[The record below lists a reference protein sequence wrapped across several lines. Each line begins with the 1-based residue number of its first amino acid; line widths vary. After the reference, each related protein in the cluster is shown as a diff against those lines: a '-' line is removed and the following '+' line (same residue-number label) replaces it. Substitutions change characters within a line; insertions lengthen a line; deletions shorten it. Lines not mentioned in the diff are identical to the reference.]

1 MSLQIRLLGGL
12 LIESDGRNLPRIP
25 SRPGRSLFAFLVMNR
40 DRQLSRDLLAG
51 MFWPEMPDTQARRR
65 LSQALWQI
73 QTLFTEAG
81 MPGSYLIATPNTV
94 RFNPGADYWLDVEVF
109 ETAVNP
115 LKDTPGD
122 GSSRGGDPAALADA
136 VELYRGD
143 LLAGFYEDWV
153 LMDQQRLRQ
162 LYHRALSHLAMMHKS
177 RGEFEGALVYARRL
191 VSLEP
196 LREDAHRDVMRLC
209 VLAGRP
215 NEALLQY
222 EVCYSALADELG
234 AEPEVATTEL
244 FESIAAQRRAGRRPF
259 VPAARSPLFD
269 LATPVPMVG
278 REEPRTAAVEAIEGA
293 LSGRGVTLLVEGEP
307 GIGKTRLLEAMAED
321 ANWRGFG
328 VLWGEALQGDAARSY
343 HPVASALAGALSRLR
358 SEQLAAQVDGLW
370 LGELARLVPGL
381 RELLPD
387 VPPVAALEPSEEAG
401 RMREAIARTMVGL
414 GRITP
419 HLLILDDFQ
428 WADDD
433 TIAAVVDLA
442 GAIRQAPVVLCLSY
456 RAQEARDRPTVW
468 DGLRRIDAVGRSR
481 RLSLGSLTEG
491 ETAELIR
498 VSSAAR
504 GDSDLIGRIHAET
517 GGNPLFVL
525 ETLRALYEHN
535 VAVAESEGAVGEFPL
550 PATVQD
556 LISRRL
562 RSLGAADRAI
572 LNVFAVAGL
581 EAEASVMALA
591 LDRPRPDFY
600 AGVDLLVSR
609 GILFERGDRYRFR
622 HEQVRRV
629 VLEELP
635 RVESDALHNSVAMA
649 LEQMYPGDSEAIAHH
664 LVRAGRPGAA
674 KPHSVRAAERAVAM
688 RAYATAAS
696 HFRTALEAGAAED
709 DDRLGLLFGYEQ
721 VLDVLGRRDEQAVT
735 LSAMRLL
742 ADATGNRRAAVLRR
756 TAWHLGHT
764 DRFEEAARAAHEAL
778 GADTVADDQ
787 MAIAEDRLVLGM
799 VGLWSGELATAVEH
813 LREGARFAAAADQ
826 QARMRRALGSALS
839 AVQEYEEAA
848 REAEVALELSG
859 AADDPRGQAE
869 ALGLLGVI
877 TMERG
882 QAAEA
887 VRYYDRAVVLCRD
900 IGYRHGE
907 AVNTGNRGNALWYA
921 GRIPAALTSFA
932 EAIELFRSMGNR
944 RGEALVQANA
954 ASIHHSVVGDDVTAA
969 EYTRSALDYFSE
981 VGNEDG
987 AAQVLC
993 NLADIERRAGRLEAA
1008 GGHLKAGLVA
1018 VGRCG
1023 NRWLEVQLRYSEAQL
1038 LLAAGDDEGAETAA
1052 GNGLALCRELGLSDF
1067 EAGLL
1072 SVLGL
1077 SRLEHG
1083 ALEQAVDA
1091 TGEAMRLLSRGTDQD
1106 YLVPYRHGVVC
1117 AAAGKS
1123 EAAAAAFA
1131 EADDLLSQRLRDLTA
1146 GQRSSAL
1153 MVPEHR
1159 AIREAAA
1166 SQSPSKLKVRLARRD
1181 VPTGRALRDE
1191 DLVAVEWTLRA
1202 AEDER
1207 IGDPGERRRHRLQR
1221 LLAESEAHRAA
1232 ATVVDLAAALD
1243 SSVRTIRRDLQMLR
1257 RAGHS
1262 ATTRGSRSVSQSH
1275 VRLSERPGDL

>member
-1 MSLQIRLLGGL
+1 MSPVSLQIRFLGGL

-25 SRPGRSLFAFLVMNR
+25 SRPGRSLFAFLVLNR

-51 MFWPEMPDTQARRR
+51 MFWPDMADNQARRR

-81 MPGSYLIATPNTV
+81 VAGSHIIATPNTV
-94 RFNPGADYWLDVEVF
+94 RFNPTADFWLDVEAF

-115 LKDTPGD
+115 LKDAPAGD
-122 GSSRGGDPAALADA
+122 SLRISPPAALAEA

-143 LLAGFYEDWV
+143 LLAGFYDDWV
-153 LMDQQRLRQ
+153 MMDQQRLRQ
-162 LYHRALSHLAMMHKS
+162 LYYRALTHLAMVHKS
-177 RGEFEGALVYARRL
+177 RGEFESALVYARRL
-191 VSLEP
+191 VSFEP

-209 VLAGRP
+209 LLAGRP

-234 AEPEVATTEL
+234 AEPEPATTEL

-278 REEPRTAAVEAIEGA
+278 REEPRTAAIEAIEGA
-293 LSGRGVTLLVEGEP
+293 LGGRGVALLVEGEP
-307 GIGKTRLLEAMAED
+307 GIGKTRLLEAIAED

-343 HPVASALAGALSRLR
+343 HPLATALSGALSRLR

-401 RMREAIARTMVGL
+401 RMREAIARTVVGL

-433 TIAAVVDLA
+433 TIAAVADLA
-442 GAIRQAPVVLCLSY
+442 VAIREAPVVLCLSY
-456 RAQEARDRPTVW
+456 RAQEARDRPEVW
-468 DGLRRIDAVGRSR
+468 DGLRHIDTLGRAR
-481 RLSLGSLTEG
+481 RLTVQSLTEG

-498 VSSAAR
+498 VSSASR
-504 GDSDLIGRIHAET
+504 GDADLVGRIHAET

-525 ETLRALYEHN
+525 ETLRALHEHN
-535 VAVAESEGAVGEFPL
+535 VAVAESEETIGEFPL

-556 LISRRL
+556 LIASRL
-562 RSLGAADRAI
+562 RTLETADRAI
-572 LNVFAVAGL
+572 LNVFAVAGI
-581 EAEASVMALA
+581 EAEAAVIARA
-591 LDRPRPDFY
+591 LDRPRPDFF

-635 RVESDALHNSVAMA
+635 AGESDALHNAVAAA
-649 LEQMYPGDSEAIAHH
+649 LEQVNPSDSEAIAHH
-664 LVRAGRPGAA
+664 LVSAGRAGAA
-674 KPHSVRAAERAVAM
+674 KPHAVRAAERAVAM

-696 HFRTALEAGAAED
+696 HFRTALEADAVVGDE
-709 DDRLGLLFGYEQ
+709 RLDLLFGYEQ
-721 VLDVLGRRDEQAVT
+721 VLDVLGRRDDQAVA
-735 LSAMRLL
+735 LSAMRTL
-742 ADATGNRRAAVLRR
+742 ADATGTRRAAVLRR
-756 TAWHLGHT
+756 TAWYLGHT
-764 DRFEEAARAAHEAL
+764 DRFEEAARAAQEAL
-778 GADTVADDQ
+778 GADTVAGDQ
-787 MAIAEDRLVLGM
+787 VEMTEDRLVLGM
-799 VGLWSGELATAVEH
+799 IGLWSGELATAVGH
-813 LREGARFAAAADQ
+813 LREGARLASEAGQ
-826 QARMRRALGSALS
+826 QAQVRRALGSALS

-848 REAEVALELSG
+848 REAETALELFG

-882 QAAEA
+882 RAADA
-887 VRYYDRAVVLCRD
+887 VGYYDRAVVLCRE

-921 GRIPAALTSFA
+921 GRIPDALTSFA
-932 EAIELFRSMGNR
+932 AAIDLFRSMGNR

-954 ASIHHSVVGDDVTAA
+954 ASIHHSVVGDDATASD
-969 EYTRSALDYFSE
+969 YSRSALDYFTE
-981 VGNEDG
+981 VGNEEG

-993 NLADIERRAGRLEAA
+993 NLADIERRAGRLEEAT
-1008 GGHLKAGLVA
+1008 GHLRQGLAAVA
-1018 VGRCG
+1018 RAG
-1023 NRWLEVQLRYSEAQL
+1023 NRWLEVQLLYSEAQL
-1038 LLAAGDDEGAETAA
+1038 LLAAGDSDGAREAA
-1052 GNGLALCRELGLSDF
+1052 AAGLALCRELGLSDF

-1077 SRLEHG
+1077 SHLAGGDIEG
-1083 ALEQAVDA
+1083 AMNTTAES
-1091 TGEAMRLLSRGTDQD
+1091 MRLLRRGTDQD
-1106 YLVPYRHGVVC
+1106 YLVPYRRAVVC
-1117 AAAGKS
+1117 EAAGHAEEQAAAS
-1123 EAAAAAFA
+1123 A
-1131 EADDLLSQRLRDLTA
+1131 EADDLLTQRLRDLTA
-1146 GQRSSAL
+1146 DQRSMAL
-1153 MVPEHR
+1153 QVPEHR
-1159 AIREAAA
+1159 AIVDAVGRLR
-1166 SQSPSKLKVRLARRD
+1166 PSKLRVRLARRD
-1181 VPTGRALRDE
+1181 VPTGRPLRDA
-1191 DLVAVEWTLRA
+1191 DFVSVEWTLRA
-1202 AEDER
+1202 ADDER
-1207 IGDPGERRRHRLQR
+1207 IGDTGDRRRHRLSR
-1221 LLAESEAHRAA
+1221 LLTEAEAQQAA
-1232 ATVVDLAAALD
+1232 ATVIDLATALGA
-1243 SSVRTIRRDLQMLR
+1243 SVRTIRRDLQMLR
-1257 RAGHS
+1257 REGLS
-1262 ATTRGSRSVSQSH
+1262 VSTRGSRSVSRSQN
-1275 VRLSERPGDL
+1275 PTA